1 MKKLI
6 ALIASLLFL
15 LPAAGGCAPDKPEE
29 SPGNNLPFDEPL
41 EHAFNYCPSVIQE
54 EDGTRYV
61 YYCANKVSGVI
72 QDHIYCRKGTVNAK
86 GGYSWSEKTLV
97 LAPTFGNFDAFHC
110 CDPTVIEGAFRY
122 RGTDYKYLMAYT
134 GNTSN
139 INNKVGLAFSND
151 LMSGWVSMDEPF
163 ITYDG
168 DKTHWSVGQPAL
180 LSVDCQGTVLLLYAV
195 GGTATYMMA
204 ETWDLSDMS
213 EPKRL
218 GAAQITHR
226 GLTSLTGGAD
236 YLNNADIAFDPAT
249 RRYYFV
255 SDCHPYPTDGD
266 PLFVSDSFRVTYLGE
281 AGGIGDLFESALSQA
296 GKSWMNL
303 ATVGEAET
311 GFKRNSNC
319 GIVRD
324 SFGYLPNPDE
334 IEILYSMSELGG
346 QYEWTY
352 RIYAHTLSIEE

>member
-168 DKTHWSVGQPAL
+168 DKTHWGVGQPAL
-180 LSVDCQGTVLLLYAV
+180 LSVDC
-195 GGTATYMMA
+195 
-204 ETWDLSDMS
+204 
-213 EPKRL
+213 
-218 GAAQITHR
+218 
-226 GLTSLTGGAD
+226 
-236 YLNNADIAFDPAT
+236 
-249 RRYYFV
+249 
-255 SDCHPYPTDGD
+255 
-266 PLFVSDSFRVTYLGE
+266 
-281 AGGIGDLFESALSQA
+281 
-296 GKSWMNL
+296 
-303 ATVGEAET
+303 
-311 GFKRNSNC
+311 
-319 GIVRD
+319 
-324 SFGYLPNPDE
+324 
-334 IEILYSMSELGG
+334 
-346 QYEWTY
+346 
-352 RIYAHTLSIEE
+352 